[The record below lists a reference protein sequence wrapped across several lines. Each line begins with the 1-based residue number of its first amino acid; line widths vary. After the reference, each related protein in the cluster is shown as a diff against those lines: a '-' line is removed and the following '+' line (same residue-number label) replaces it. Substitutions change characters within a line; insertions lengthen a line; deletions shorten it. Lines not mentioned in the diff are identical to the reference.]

1 MANQRFRR
9 NFSEFESQAA
19 LEGFETFVDPF
30 TGKVKSGLKL
40 SKGKSYISATSIG
53 AILSGYG
60 FEVFDFYNDKSGKG
74 RRYKFYLTD
83 GKPPIFPPS
92 SVPVPAIVL
101 NSLMFPEVEINYE
114 LISRIKGL
122 PGVDSVYEDSGRG
135 GSTTL
140 VVRVS

>member
-92 SVPVPAIVL
+92 SVPVPATVL
-101 NSLMFPEVEINYE
+101 NSLIYPGIEITDE
-114 LISRIKGL
+114 LLNRIKDL
-122 PGVDSVYEDSGRG
+122 PGVDLVYGDLGRSG
-135 GSTTL
+135 GSTLL
-140 VVRVS
+140 VYVS